1 MNKYQNGD
9 QLPAFRLKLGEAD
22 ILDLPA
28 GLTSDY
34 TIILFYR
41 GHWCPFC
48 RRLLDKY
55 EQRIDQFRELNTSI
69 IAASIDSLEH
79 AQEVAAS
86 LSFPVAWGVEREL
99 ANQLGSFWDES
110 RNFMQPTEFIVD
122 KSGLIYS
129 STYSSSPVGRT
140 DSDEALAAIRF
151 YIERDKN

>member
-55 EQRIDQFRELNTSI
+55 EQRIDQ
-69 IAASIDSLEH
+69 
-79 AQEVAAS
+79 
-86 LSFPVAWGVEREL
+86 
-99 ANQLGSFWDES
+99 
-110 RNFMQPTEFIVD
+110 
-122 KSGLIYS
+122 
-129 STYSSSPVGRT
+129 
-140 DSDEALAAIRF
+140 
-151 YIERDKN
+151 